1 MSAAPGDDPTLR
13 RSLARW
19 QRSGSVI
26 GLALVLAFPIYLG
39 VERTRRDE
47 ALVSRQQAMSALGG
61 ELWAQNCA
69 SCHGINGEGVDAPA
83 LNSQQ
88 FFEGTD
94 PRQIHHLTAS
104 GVPGTEMPA
113 WWVWMGGSLTDE
125 QISAIVAYVLSWQES
140 APDRPDWQTPGGAHM
155 EGEPTDGHAE
165 GEAGGGDAGGDAVP
179 DEPEPPEEVAGPE
192 EVLITITG
200 RGCEPLEIPVPAG
213 ERFKLVLANERDD
226 AVSFDAPALD
236 LHPHVEAGQ
245 RVEIALRLEAGE
257 YPFECLGSGHGE
269 ILGVGQIHAE

>member
-69 SCHGINGEGVDAPA
+69 SCHGID
-83 LNSQQ
+83 
-88 FFEGTD
+88 
-94 PRQIHHLTAS
+94 
-104 GVPGTEMPA
+104 
-113 WWVWMGGSLTDE
+113 
-125 QISAIVAYVLSWQES
+125 
-140 APDRPDWQTPGGAHM
+140 
-155 EGEPTDGHAE
+155 GEPTDGHAE

-200 RGCEPLEIPVPAG
+200 RGCEPLEMPVPAG

-257 YPFECLGSGHGE
+257 DPFECLGSGHGE